1 MKKLEKLKSKEVL
14 SKSLKNIYGG
24 LRAYEESLADAST
37 TFYSTHC
44 TDSGH
49 GSSDCEDDT
58 KDKDK

>member
-14 SKSLKNIYGG
+14 SKSLKSIYGG
-24 LRAYEESLADAST
+24 LSSMQQSLADAST
-37 TFYSTHC
+37 TFYSTQC